1 MLIVGGRKYTAAT
14 KQVNINGKTSNKRQ
28 QKQHQPGNEAEK
40 RLKMELR
47 NAKNGSE
54 ERKNE
59 EETQK
64 RREKIKEKR
73 ALEKTKIRTQRKKT
87 NPVKKKR
94 DAHKEKE
101 RLTGIKRNM

>member
-1 MLIVGGRKYTAAT
+1 MKVNGRKYTTAT

-40 RLKMELR
+40 RLKMELE
-47 NAKNGSE
+47 NAKKGKE
-54 ERKNE
+54 ERKKE

-73 ALEKTKIRTQRKKT
+73 TLEEKEMREQRKKMKLE
-87 NPVKKKR
+87 KKKR
-94 DAHKEKE
+94 
-101 RLTGIKRNM
+101 GS

>member
-1 MLIVGGRKYTAAT
+1 MLIVDGRKYAVAT

-47 NAKNGSE
+47 NAQNGSE

-73 ALEKTKIRTQRKKT
+73 AQEEMKIRTQRKKT
-87 NPVKKKR
+87 NYTKKKDESR
-94 DAHKEKE
+94 KEK
-101 RLTGIKRNM
+101 KRRT

>member
-1 MLIVGGRKYTAAT
+1 MKVNGRKYTTAT

-28 QKQHQPGNEAEK
+28 QMQQQAGNEADK

-47 NAKNGSE
+47 NAQNGRE

-59 EETQK
+59 EEAQK

-94 DAHKEKE
+94 DARKEKE